1 MQKTVRNF
9 GQAFGGT
16 RSSTIKCK
24 VVEGIEREMWGANHV
39 DMMITF
45 ASLI

>member
-9 GQAFGGT
+9 DQAFGGT

-24 VVEGIEREMWGANHV
+24 VVEGIERGMWG
-39 DMMITF
+39 
-45 ASLI
+45 SKSC